1 MASDRELVGR
11 HVQALLG
18 ESRGAGVPPDVV
30 GRLLVQE
37 AIEIWKQ
44 QRSLTDIQSELEF
57 IAGHLDPDTDF
68 EFMRP

>member
-1 MASDRELVGR
+1 MSPDLEMVKR
-11 HVQALLG
+11 HLRSLLAEAG
-18 ESRGAGVPPDVV
+18 EAQVPSDVV

-44 QRSLTDIQSELEF
+44 ERGVADISGELEF